1 MTPRLFR
8 AQFRYM
14 KLFVLVLGHLHT
26 ASAAEPV
33 LVELKL
39 PLHFDPFALDAKA
52 QYKQAAREACLAPKA
67 KNFTGYRWRLPA
79 VAAELR
85 LMTGASEGKQVYI
98 GFLKTKYGYNIAT
111 LNQDYGT
118 SAQSFT
124 ELTES
129 PIRVDATRLAIRKQ
143 DAEFDAPIRADML
156 DAILKA
162 LRECDP
168 QHADGGIRLLLQ
180 TAISGAPGTAA
191 GN

>member
-1 MTPRLFR
+1 
-8 AQFRYM
+8 
-14 KLFVLVLGHLHT
+14 VLWHLQ
-26 ASAAEPV
+26 AALAAEPV
-33 LVELKL
+33 LVDLKL
-39 PLHFDPFALDAKA
+39 PLHFDPFAVDAKA
-52 QYKQAAREACLAPKA
+52 QYKQAAREACLAPNPKG
-67 KNFTGYRWRLPA
+67 FTGYRWRLPP

-85 LMTGASEGKQVYI
+85 LMTGASEGKQIYI

-111 LNQDYGT
+111 LNEDYGT

-129 PIRVDATRLAIRKQ
+129 PMRVDSTRPPVRKQ

-168 QHADGGIRLLLQ
+168 QHADGGIRLMLQ